1 MTQRDVT
8 NLPASVHQRLLNLSR
23 QTKRPF
29 NELLQYYAIERFLF
43 RLSRSPHAPE
53 FVLKGALMLRVWNV
67 SIARPTMD
75 IDMLGQLP
83 NSVEALVK
91 VVRECL
97 AAEVP
102 NDGLH
107 FDTESVRGDAITL
120 KAKYQGVRIRVGGNL
135 GNARLSLQ
143 LDFGFGDVIV
153 PQSVWIEYPELLDFG
168 RPHLLGYTPES
179 AIAEKFQA
187 MVELEMANT
196 RLKDFFDIWRLSQSL
211 RFDGLILCQAIAATF
226 KQRGTPLPTSPPLAL
241 TPTFSADPIKDAQ
254 WRAFL
259 RKALLVADTKTLA
272 ETVEDLSA
280 FILPPTFA
288 AAEGKAFKMRWPP
301 SGGWE
306 LVG

>member
-1 MTQRDVT
+1 MKRRDMT

-43 RLSRSPHAPE
+43 RLSSSPHAPE
-53 FVLKGALMLRVWNV
+53 FVLKGALMLRVWHV
-67 SIARPTMD
+67 PIGRPTMD

-83 NSVEALVK
+83 NSVESLVK

-97 AAEVP
+97 AAEVLD
-102 NDGLH
+102 DGLR

-120 KAKYQGVRIRVGGNL
+120 NAKYQGVRIRVRGFL

-168 RPHLLGYTPES
+168 RPRLLGYTPES

-196 RLKDFFDIWRLSQSL
+196 RLKDFFDIWRLSENL
-211 RFDGLILCQAIAATF
+211 GFDGIILCQALAATF
-226 KQRGTPLPTSPPLAL
+226 NQRGTPLPTSPPLAL
-241 TPTFSADPIKDAQ
+241 TPTFSADPIKEAQ

-259 RKALLVADTKTLA
+259 RKALLVAETKTLA
-272 ETVEDLSA
+272 ETVEDLIA
-280 FILPPTFA
+280 FILLPTFA
-288 AAEGKAFKMRWPP
+288 AAEGKAFKMKWPP
-301 SGGWE
+301 GGPWE